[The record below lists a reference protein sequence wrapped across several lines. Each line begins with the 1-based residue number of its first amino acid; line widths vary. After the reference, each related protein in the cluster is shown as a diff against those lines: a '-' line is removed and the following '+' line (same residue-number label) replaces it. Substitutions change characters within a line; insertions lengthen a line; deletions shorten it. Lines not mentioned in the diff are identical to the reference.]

1 MAFNTYGVSENS
13 GKKSDFD
20 FDAFNRDIVT
30 QADLK
35 ERAVLTGVV
44 SAIID
49 LGTQNRAD
57 AELEF
62 KGDEEAER
70 LEIAKNPNT
79 YFKDGKNDKGDNV
92 RLKCYPQ
99 KPIQCVVFAVDFP
112 DVIVDKAKHFGESDP
127 LPLRLYLGGQFY
139 QQNVGMVVQRPT
151 EMKVVKTDK
160 GWSFDKKHLC
170 HKMAVASKLIEPDG
184 VFLPQDIDKL
194 LGKSFQFEAQVFMKK
209 SKDKEYYTEYVKF
222 MGALPRGGKPAE
234 LPYEPSLVQFTTD
247 NKESDIKDLRAHVV
261 NTIKRA
267 NNYED
272 SKIKSQIEQWRGNA
286 SGSTTEGSNT
296 QGSATPAPAEKQA
309 PKAAVKGNEPP
320 PSDTFEDDIP
330 FNRFMSGKLAY
341 VV

>member
-20 FDAFNRDIVT
+20 FDAFNRDIVA
-30 QADLK
+30 QADLT

-44 SAIID
+44 AAIID

-62 KGDEEAER
+62 KGSEEDER
-70 LEIAKNPNT
+70 LEVAKNPNT
-79 YFKDGKNDKGDNV
+79 YFKDGKNDKGDKV
-92 RLKCYPQ
+92 RLKCFPQ
-99 KPIQCVVFAVDFP
+99 RPIQCVVFAVDFP
-112 DVIVDKAKHFGESDP
+112 DVIVDKGKHFGESNP
-127 LPLRLYLGGQFY
+127 LPLRLYLGGQY
-139 QQNVGMVVQRPT
+139 YMQGAGMLVQRPT

-170 HKMAVASKLIEPDG
+170 HKMAVAAKLVEPDG

-209 SKDKEYYTEYVKF
+209 AKDGKEYYTEYVKF

-234 LPYEPSLVQFTTD
+234 LPYGPSLVQFTTE
-247 NKESDIKDLRAHVV
+247 NKDSDIKDLRAHVV

-267 NNYED
+267 NNYEG
-272 SKIKSQIEQWRGNA
+272 SKIKEQIERVRSNAQNSSTAASNGEGN
-286 SGSTTEGSNT
+286 T
-296 QGSATPAPAEKQA
+296 TPAAQEKTA
-309 PKAAVKGNEPP
+309 PKATQAPVDELTDDEP
-320 PSDTFEDDIP
+320 F
-330 FNRFMSGKLAY
+330 
-341 VV
+341 

>member
-1 MAFNTYGVSENS
+1 MAFNTYGVSENA

-20 FDAFNRDIVT
+20 FDAFNRDVIA
-30 QADLK
+30 QADLT

-44 SAIID
+44 SAIVD

-62 KGDEEAER
+62 KGNSDEEAAEV
-70 LEIAKNPNT
+70 AKNPNT
-79 YFKDGKNDKGDNV
+79 YFKDGKNDKGEVV

-99 KPIQCVVFAVDFP
+99 RPIQCVVFAVDLP
-112 DVIVDKAKHFGESDP
+112 DVIVDKGKHFGESKP

-139 QQNVGMVVQRPT
+139 QQGVGMVVQRPT
-151 EMKVVKTDK
+151 EMKIVKGDK

-170 HKMAVASKLIEPDG
+170 HKMAVATKLIDPDG

-209 SKDKEYYTEYVKF
+209 SNGKEYYTEYLKF
-222 MGALPRGGKPAE
+222 MGALPRGSKPAE

-247 NKESDIKDLRAHVV
+247 NKDSDIKDLRAHVV

-267 NNYED
+267 NNYEG
-272 SKIKSQIEQWRGNA
+272 SKIKEQIERVRGTTTA
-286 SGSTTEGSNT
+286 SNPPA
-296 QGSATPAPAEKQA
+296 SANVPAEPKPAPKV
-309 PKAAVKGNEPP
+309 AVKGNEPP
-320 PSDTFEDDIP
+320 PSIDFDDDIP
-330 FNRFMSGKLAY
+330 FNQYMKGKLAY
-341 VV
+341 AV